1 MIEILEHFIVCLKKQ
16 MLTLRCGIYIPC
28 RSFSIASF
36 YFDANVRK
44 TPLQNCR
51 TCDCG
56 CFV

>member
-1 MIEILEHFIVCLKKQ
+1 MLEKTNAYVAWQ
-16 MLTLRCGIYIPC
+16 QRCGIYIPC
-28 RSFSIASF
+28 RSLSIASF

-44 TPLQNCR
+44 TPLQNFR